1 MFVFCNR
8 LFYKN
13 LAEKYGNLYYFRTKI
28 PRIFVFV
35 NTNTIM
41 KHKSLISLLLV
52 VAFASCKKDDN
63 ELIVPDE
70 PKEQY
75 NCIFDSKI
83 SDFKNVT
90 NPTFIIF
97 VDSVQVGVWPGNLI
111 DNFHIAME
119 ANYTLYNN
127 SYLGMEPN
135 YEGLTDT
142 KVHLNLAP
150 GEHSYEAYFYNGIS
164 LSPEYTM
171 EKGIFT
177 VPDTGSVSVFI
188 NYHNCKSY
196 VTPPPFGCIVVP
208 APIDI
213 FRIGT
218 IIHPEGFDCVQNC
231 GDCDSNFQLYSD
243 EQKVNIECNT
253 AYYAVDTIYN
263 VDSVYKEPFFVPYTS
278 ASYIK
283 TDSIVKIYDHIER
296 IYKDESDV
304 GLLYYSTNADSMAEG
319 RYFIKKDN
327 YYVLFFRVSFD
338 INKLQTISEILS
350 TATVRQ

>member
-1 MFVFCNR
+1 M
-8 LFYKN
+8 
-13 LAEKYGNLYYFRTKI
+13 
-28 PRIFVFV
+28 
-35 NTNTIM
+35 
-41 KHKSLISLLLV
+41 LV
-52 VAFASCKKDDN
+52 AAFASCKKDND
-63 ELIVPDE
+63 EPIVPDE
-70 PKEQY
+70 PKVQY
-75 NCIFDSKI
+75 NCVFDSKI

-90 NPTFIIF
+90 TPPYLVF

-111 DNFHIAME
+111 DNFHIDRE
-119 ANYTLYNN
+119 ANYTLNGN
-127 SYLGMEPN
+127 RYLGMEPN
-135 YEGLTDT
+135 YEELTDT
-142 KVHLNLAP
+142 KVYLNLTP
-150 GEHSYEAYFYNGIS
+150 GEHSYEAYFYCGIS
-164 LSPEYTM
+164 LSPEYTVT
-171 EKGIFT
+171 KGVFT
-177 VPDTGSVSVFI
+177 VPDTGSVAVHLD
-188 NYHNCKSY
+188 YHNNESY
-196 VTPPPFGCIVVP
+196 VTPPPFGCLVVENWT
-208 APIDI
+208 ADI
-213 FRIGT
+213 FRIGFGT
-218 IIHPEGFDCVQNC
+218 ITYPEGFNCVQNC

-296 IYKDESDV
+296 IYKDESEV

-327 YYVLFFRVSFD
+327 FYVLFFRVSFD